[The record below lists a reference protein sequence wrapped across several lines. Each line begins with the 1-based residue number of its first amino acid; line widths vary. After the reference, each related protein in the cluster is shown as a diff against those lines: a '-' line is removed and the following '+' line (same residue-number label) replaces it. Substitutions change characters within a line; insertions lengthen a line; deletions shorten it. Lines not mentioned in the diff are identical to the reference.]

1 MRTVF
6 NSNQDLANIFAAQNQ
21 VLGRTKS
28 MFFEH
33 ETAYSYGRHYIAA
46 KFITADNGQKVC
58 FVNSRNYSVTT
69 AKHVQ
74 NLFNAVYSNQPQTKV
89 FRVPIPRNFGYWQ
102 IGEVLKQ
109 MKEEA
114 ESYFKKQLSART
126 SDFNYT
132 IAMRIAGD
140 IKEISE
146 LFSLCVPSLWDF
158 EYQKEAWQKVSSI
171 WNKEVN

>member
-1 MRTVF
+1 
-6 NSNQDLANIFAAQNQ
+6 
-21 VLGRTKS
+21 

-33 ETAYSYGRHYIAA
+33 ETAFSYGYHYIAA
-46 KFITADNGQKVC
+46 KFITADNGEKIC
-58 FVNSRNYSVTT
+58 FVNRRHYSVTT
-69 AKHVQ
+69 SKHCGE
-74 NLFNAVYSNQPQTKV
+74 LLKAIPYETKV

-132 IAMRIAGD
+132 IGMRIAGD

-158 EYQKEAWQKVSSI
+158 EYQKQAFQKVTLI
-171 WNKEVN
+171 WDKKVN

>member
-1 MRTVF
+1 MKTVF
-6 NSNQDLANIFAAQNQ
+6 NSNSQLAQTFAAQSQ
-21 VLGRTKS
+21 ILGRTKS

-33 ETAYSYGRHYIAA
+33 ETAFSYGYHYIAA
-46 KFITADNGQKVC
+46 KFITADNGEKVC
-58 FVNSRNYSVTT
+58 FVNRRQYSVTT
-69 AKHVQ
+69 AKHCGE
-74 NLFNAVYSNQPQTKV
+74 LLKAIPYETKV

-126 SDFNYT
+126 SDFNYS
-132 IAMRIAGD
+132 IGMRIAGD

-146 LFSLCVPSLWDF
+146 LFSLCVPSIWDF
-158 EYQKEAWQKVSSI
+158 EYQKQAFEKVKSI
-171 WNKEVN
+171 WDKKVN

>member
-6 NSNQDLANIFAAQNQ
+6 NSNQDLANTFAAQNQ

-33 ETAYSYGRHYIAA
+33 ETAFSYGYHYIAA

-58 FVNSRNYSVTT
+58 FVNSRHYSVTT

-74 NLFNAVYSNQPQTKV
+74 NLFKAVYYNKAETKV

-114 ESYFKKQLSART
+114 ETYFKKQLSART

-132 IAMRIAGD
+132 IGMRIAGD

-158 EYQKEAWQKVSSI
+158 EYQKEAWQKVSLI
-171 WNKEVN
+171 YNKEVN

>member
-1 MRTVF
+1 MKTVF
-6 NSNQDLANIFAAQNQ
+6 QSNSQLAQTFAAQSQ
-21 VLGRTKS
+21 ILGRTKS

-33 ETAYSYGRHYIAA
+33 ETAFSYGYHYIAA
-46 KFITADNGQKVC
+46 KFITADNGEKVC
-58 FVNSRNYSVTT
+58 FVNRRQYSVTT
-69 AKHVQ
+69 AKHCGE
-74 NLFNAVYSNQPQTKV
+74 LLKAIPYGIKV
-89 FRVPIPRNFGYWQ
+89 FSVPIPRNFGYWQ

-126 SDFNYT
+126 SDFNYS
-132 IAMRIAGD
+132 IGMRIVGD

-158 EYQKEAWQKVSSI
+158 EYQKQAFEKVKSI
-171 WNKEVN
+171 WNKKVN

>member
-1 MRTVF
+1 MKTVF
-6 NSNQDLANIFAAQNQ
+6 NSNSQLAQTFAAQSQ
-21 VLGRTKS
+21 ILGRTKS

-33 ETAYSYGRHYIAA
+33 ETAFSYGYHYIAA
-46 KFITADNGQKVC
+46 KFITADNGEKIC
-58 FVNSRNYSVTT
+58 FVNRRHYSVTT
-69 AKHVQ
+69 AKHCGE
-74 NLFNAVYSNQPQTKV
+74 LLKAIPYETKV

-132 IAMRIAGD
+132 IGMRIAGD

-171 WNKEVN
+171 WNKKVN